1 LVIDGVEPTYRFAS
15 PLPAAA
21 AVVQPAAA
29 QPGAAVAAA
38 AAAQP
43 APPAQP
49 AAARAPRLVPAVAVA
64 APSAE
69 ELLERR
75 RSQGGNGDST
85 RKRKANIA
93 ATATAIIITSIR
105 HPGKPGGSSRAGR
118 ACVRQPSRPQ
128 GFGGPTSSDGLDG
141 VVQSRSRTNTG
152 GSPPKHSAWLND
164 VGKEG
169 GGSRRAAGTERKLAR
184 SLLNALLN
192 ER

>member
-1 LVIDGVEPTYRFAS
+1 MVIDGVEPTYRFAS
-15 PLPAAA
+15 QLPAAA

-75 RSQGGNGDST
+75 RSRGGNGDST

-93 ATATAIIITSIR
+93 AATAIIITSIR

-164 VGKEG
+164 VEG
-169 GGSRRAAGTERKLAR
+169 GGGVSPRRRHGKKIGAFE
-184 SLLNALLN
+184 
-192 ER
+192 

>member
-1 LVIDGVEPTYRFAS
+1 MVIDGVEPTYRFAS

-49 AAARAPRLVPAVAVA
+49 AAARAPRLVPAAAVA
-64 APSAE
+64 APFAE

-75 RSQGGNGDST
+75 RSRGVHGDST

-105 HPGKPGGSSRAGR
+105 HPGKPGGSGRAGR
-118 ACVRQPSRPQ
+118 ACVRQPSRPRGF

-164 VGKEG
+164 VEKEG
-169 GGSRRAAGTERKLAR
+169 GGLAAPQARKQNWRVLC
-184 SLLNALLN
+184 
-192 ER
+192 

>member
-64 APSAE
+64 APLLRPLRSAE
-69 ELLERR
+69 ELLQQG
-75 RSQGGNGDST
+75 RSRGGTGDST

-169 GGSRRAAGTERKLAR
+169 GVLAAPQARKENWRVLC
-184 SLLNALLN
+184 
-192 ER
+192 